1 MKGGVVVIDHWNT
14 ARHSSLNL
22 LMSEFYQMCT
32 GISHMLFLCHGGD
45 IPPSVTT
52 PQRRSMNNWEQS
64 STCAHLASQ
73 GIGRMHDQGGWIL
86 WMYEECGGGGSVCF
100 VYTVLSHSAYAGKDE
115 NGLGWGSYRDWSWVF
130 WCDQLAFKGQAM
142 LYSRK
147 STLFYETWPFSKK
160 LKTINTCVVWML
172 HFRLCAWS
180 SSDKC
185 NVNWGSLVREHRWFF
200 KKCSLKQEG
209 EFPVWALTMSIVILY
224 FSMALRTAN
233 HCQSEC
239 SLLLT
244 AVPSVSS

>member
-1 MKGGVVVIDHWNT
+1 MVEISHPPWQLLKGEVWITG
-14 ARHSSLNL
+14 SSLQL
-22 LMSEFYQMCT
+22 VL
-32 GISHMLFLCHGGD
+32 ISPVRALEGCM
-45 IPPSVTT
+45 I
-52 PQRRSMNNWEQS
+52 RE
-64 STCAHLASQ
+64 
-73 GIGRMHDQGGWIL
+73 
-86 WMYEECGGGGSVCF
+86 GGSFECMKNVEEEE
-100 VYTVLSHSAYAGKDE
+100 VSVLFIQFLVIQPYAGKDE

-130 WCDQLAFKGQAM
+130 WCDQLAFKGQAV

-200 KKCSLKQEG
+200 KKHSLKQEG
-209 EFPVWALTMSIVILY
+209 KFPVWALTMSIVILY
-224 FSMALRTAN
+224 FSMALRTAD

-244 AVPSVSS
+244 AVP